1 MRQFHLLQAPFIL
14 LLLLLLVTLHPILAA
29 PSPRSIPHAQKSVDS
44 ALIIPAPQ
52 RSQQSENLLQSRYY
66 QHYTHLPLG
75 WNLYYTT
82 FTQVLPSQ
90 VLVRYLFNVYQSILV
105 STINSFSKYPE
116 RNIVTINIGYL
127 EMDFRCETR
136 TIPWQFIVGFVKM
149 AQGMLNKGFHGF
161 YGAML
166 SHAQAGQVV
175 YVTFRLNPALLGA
188 PAVNNPAGVI
198 G

>member
-1 MRQFHLLQAPFIL
+1 MRQSHLLPAPFIL
-14 LLLLLLVTLHPILAA
+14 LLLLGALHLILAA
-29 PSPRSIPHAQKSVDS
+29 PSPRSTPHVHNPVDL
-44 ALIIPAPQ
+44 ARIVPAPQ
-52 RSQQSENLLQSRYY
+52 WSQQSKSLQPRYY
-66 QHYTHLPLG
+66 RHYNHLPLG

-82 FTQVLPSQ
+82 FTQVLPNQ
-90 VLVRYLFNVYQSILV
+90 DLVRYLSAVYRSIMV
-105 STINSFSKYPE
+105 NTITSFSKFPE
-116 RNIVTINIGYL
+116 RNIVTLNVGYL

-175 YVTFRLNPALLGA
+175 YVTLRLNPALLGA
-188 PAVNNPAGVI
+188 PGVRNR
-198 G
+198 